1 MYFRLKMLF
10 MMSNFFFRRR
20 FGNRSSQRLNG
31 TTLDIEEDSTNR
43 SGNISLTD
51 ENENVPEDYVF
62 KRFNQDAVRRS
73 NLSINSCISVT
84 SATSTYGRKK
94 RRAPQPPKQNKEQLN
109 TSLIHVNYIN
119 DNDAIGKRM

>member
-1 MYFRLKMLF
+1 MYFRLKILF
-10 MMSNFFFRRR
+10 SNFFFRRR

-31 TTLDIEEDSTNR
+31 TRLEVEEDSTNR

-62 KRFNQDAVRRS
+62 KRFNQDVVRRS

-84 SATSTYGRKK
+84 SATSTHGRKK
-94 RRAPQPPKQNKEQLN
+94 RRAPQPPKQNKEQLD
-109 TSLIHVNYIN
+109 TSLIHVSYVG
-119 DNDAIGKRM
+119 DNDDIGKRPK